1 VPVERL
7 TEVPV
12 GALGF
17 RIAGHLRRE
26 DYTELLLLPVRAAV
40 ERGDPV
46 RVLVVIN
53 PSFDDLEPAA
63 LLQDLKAALDLGL
76 AHRSAW
82 RRFAIVPRDRS
93 SGVVERVG
101 LRAADPDRLTWAVV
115 WVSSVRGQL
124 SADPMGPVGWP
135 AEVTYTHRTIAGAL
149 RKPRLTALGLAG
161 P

>member
-1 VPVERL
+1 MPVERL

-63 LLQDLKAALDLGL
+63 LLQDLKVSGSRTARPGGA
-76 AHRSAW
+76 S
-82 RRFAIVPRDRS
+82 RS
-93 SGVVERVG
+93 S
-101 LRAADPDRLTWAVV
+101 RAIAQAA
-115 WVSSVRGQL
+115 SL
-124 SADPMGPVGWP
+124 SASGFAPP
-135 AEVTYTHRTIAGAL
+135 TIRTA
-149 RKPRLTALGLAG
+149 
-161 P
+161 